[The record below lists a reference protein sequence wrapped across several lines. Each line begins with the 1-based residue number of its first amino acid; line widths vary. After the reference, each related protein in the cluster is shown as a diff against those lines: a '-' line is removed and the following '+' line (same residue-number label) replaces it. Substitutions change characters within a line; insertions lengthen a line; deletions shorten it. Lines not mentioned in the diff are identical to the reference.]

1 MLLEYFDAL
10 VSKIIFKNKKI
21 ILIYF
26 RVKSTFKSNHNHTS
40 KQARWSEPTILQ
52 SYKMIF

>member
-40 KQARWSEPTILQ
+40 KQARWFEPTILQ